1 MGNNR
6 DQDSTSPIE
15 EGSTEFSNLSD
26 SISEYEPVSVPSEI
40 NRINRLQ
47 NQFRI
52 DNNRN
57 PRNEDIMS
65 DSSATS
71 SPPPPPPPP
80 PIRPHQNPCPN
91 GSNNISY
98 DNIAAYA
105 QSIVGIIRS
114 TLAGIPNP
122 QGVDDNDYIDGVLD
136 NSKREPGHWRTR
148 NNTLNNDIEK
158 YLGDIETNIAKCAR
172 ASQNRYLVSAIHER
186 AILRKANHSVSQKR
200 SKIKRRDDRKLKVQR
215 MRERGT
221 YKPIEQI
228 ENPQNVLN
236 QWD

>member
-47 NQFRI
+47 NLFRI

-71 SPPPPPPPP
+71 SPPPPPPPPP

-122 QGVDDNDYIDGVLD
+122 QGVDEMTILMEYSIIPKESLVTGELVIIHSTMILKNIWVIL
-136 NSKREPGHWRTR
+136 KQTLR
-148 NNTLNNDIEK
+148 NVPEHLKI
-158 YLGDIETNIAKCAR
+158 
-172 ASQNRYLVSAIHER
+172 V
-186 AILRKANHSVSQKR
+186 IL
-200 SKIKRRDDRKLKVQR
+200 
-215 MRERGT
+215 
-221 YKPIEQI
+221 
-228 ENPQNVLN
+228 
-236 QWD
+236 